1 MQTLKFICLLF
12 IGLTFFIG
20 CSGNNANLKNL
31 SQGESRAIQQEL
43 LDNWSGYDISY
54 NTEVIVFDPKDD
66 DKKILVYK
74 VWSTVKD
81 QGTMT
86 QLVNGNNKL
95 PDGRINLV
103 WGEPIREIWV
113 NNQLYGY
120 IVSLRQTCMT
130 CLGKN
135 VTVGYL
141 TTQKR
146 ITDDDE
152 K

>member
-66 DKKILVYK
+66 DKKILVDK

-86 QLVNGNNKL
+86 QLVNGTNKL
-95 PDGRINLV
+95 PDGPINTV

-113 NNQLYGY
+113 NNKFYGY
-120 IVSLRQTCMT
+120 ISHQRGELINAQIVDEY
-130 CLGKN
+130 
-135 VTVGYL
+135 TVRL
-141 TTQKR
+141 IHTQGAFPYR
-146 ITDDDE
+146 W
-152 K
+152 